1 MTWVIFCVSRD
12 LSISFHLPQ
21 RSSLFFTFIVRPW
34 EFWMYPAS
42 CFDLYHASLLD
53 TQFSCWWL
61 DLFSLSFLWGHNS
74 GAILLSESKNR
85 IWVSGEVQVP
95 LQNSQPVG
103 LASSGHRES
112 SQQVYHLQR
121 GGKLSCGAALSTL
134 SLCLPM
140 KAHPDCSCFV
150 FAASPQSRLR
160 PLLPHLCIKLTRSGI
175 LDASEALP
183 VLSSLTPNVLFC
195 SSKIPHPLS
204 PHHYIQ

>member
-1 MTWVIFCVSRD
+1 MSYFLCVKRFIN
-12 LSISFHLPQ
+12 LLPLA
-21 RSSLFFTFIVRPW
+21 SKEFTLFTFIVRPW

-103 LASSGHRES
+103 FASSGHRES
-112 SQQVYHLQR
+112 SQQVYHQVGSLVVVL
-121 GGKLSCGAALSTL
+121 LSSHLVCV
-134 SLCLPM
+134 SLW
-140 KAHPDCSCFV
+140 
-150 FAASPQSRLR
+150 RLTQTV
-160 PLLPHLCIKLTRSGI
+160 PVLYLLP
-175 LDASEALP
+175 LP
-183 VLSSLTPNVLFC
+183 KADCDLFFPICVLN
-195 SSKIPHPLS
+195 S
-204 PHHYIQ
+204 PEVAF